1 MAEKNYLRLKAAE
14 NIHRE
19 KPSDSKTEEEPRH
32 SVEDTA
38 LTTEHLPIS
47 DITDSAAGPQDEET
61 ELQHAEQTSEA
72 DEQSGIDKDH
82 ELTEAEPSQTIG
94 LESEVDDNL
103 LHLSLVQVDSDLPAD
118 ETSDVSEEEQSSA
131 LWTDQEYKDGAFEEQ
146 ETVGSEE
153 SEQLQSLLHLTLQ
166 VDSSALEPGETK
178 ATLKDDISQEDTY
191 SAEET
196 ETISTQLEEFAVELP
211 ANQYE
216 IHPDNQQEAKDEA
229 QSEREITETQGEGEI
244 TETQG
249 EGEITETQG
258 EGEITETQGE
268 GEITETQGE
277 GEITET
283 QGEGEITETEGEGE
297 ITEIQSEREIT
308 ETEGEGE
315 ITEIQGE
322 KEITET
328 QSEKEVT
335 ETQTE
340 GGVTRV
346 KFVITLQI
354 KQSRGERE
362 ITETQGEKEITETQ
376 EKEITETQEKEITET
391 QGEKEITETQEKEI
405 TETRGERE
413 ITETQKETEITE
425 TQENER
431 TETQKETEITE
442 TQENERTETQKETE
456 RTETQKEKEVTETPS
471 GGEITETQKEKEI
484 TETQKEKEITETEVS
499 LEKTGGSPS
508 VSEKS
513 FDSVKEGK
521 QVTFKD
527 EDEIFTPEF
536 DFEFEET
543 DYEESPSD
551 SSDGTPADSKEEKGP
566 AER

>member
-1 MAEKNYLRLKAAE
+1 MSVPFSNTHLRVPRGFGALLEGLTREVLRDQPDNIPAYAAQYFDKLLKEREESGADPSEWAAKLE
-14 NIHRE
+14 DRFYNNHAF
-19 KPSDSKTEEEPRH
+19 KKEPPH

-38 LTTEHLPIS
+38 LTTEHLPLS
-47 DITDSAAGPQDEET
+47 DITDSAAGPQDAET

-211 ANQYE
+211 ANQFE

-249 EGEITETQG
+249 EGEITET
-258 EGEITETQGE
+258 
-268 GEITETQGE
+268 
-277 GEITET
+277 
-283 QGEGEITETEGEGE
+283 
-297 ITEIQSEREIT
+297 
-308 ETEGEGE
+308 EGEGE

-322 KEITET
+322 GEITEI
-328 QSEKEVT
+328 QGEKEVT

-346 KFVITLQI
+346 KFVVTLQI
-354 KQSRGERE
+354 KQSRGE
-362 ITETQGEKEITETQ
+362 KEITETQ
-376 EKEITETQEKEITET
+376 NEM
-391 QGEKEITETQEKEI
+391 EI
-405 TETRGERE
+405 TETRGER
-413 ITETQKETEITE
+413 EITE

-431 TETQKETEITE
+431 TETQKEKEITE
-442 TQENERTETQKETE
+442 TQKEKEVTETQKEKEITE
-456 RTETQKEKEVTETPS
+456 TQKEKEITETQKEKEVTETPS
-471 GGEITETQKEKEI
+471 EGEI